1 MIYAIVKD
9 LVVKLIS
16 TLEIVMVIRKSD
28 SEEVGLEDDN
38 QAVLDDVGYNADLYF
53 ANQEVVYDFNLLIF
67 LTAGLCVIDA
77 YR

>member
-16 TLEIVMVIRKSD
+16 ILEIVMVMRKSD

-38 QAVLDDVGYNADLYF
+38 QAVLDDVGYTTR
-53 ANQEVVYDFNLLIF
+53 I
-67 LTAGLCVIDA
+67 CI
-77 YR
+77 